1 MQRLTLVVLFILFV
15 SPCAAHP
22 DDVSRANDDNRLAFP
37 GHDTHILV
45 TSVATESAT
54 AVLELAVPAKSVGAP
69 PHRHAK
75 EDEFFYVLEGEVTF
89 FNADGTHTLQAGD
102 MITLPRGNLHG
113 FYNTSAAPAR
123 LLLVVSPG
131 QFASFF
137 DAVVMTLREQGDT
150 ANVGAVIAEKAAK
163 FDVTIDMQAMPEA
176 AKKLLKRP

>member
-1 MQRLTLVVLFILFV
+1 MQRSTLAVLLFIV
-15 SPCAAHP
+15 AAPCVAHP

-45 TSVATESAT
+45 TSVASESAT

-75 EDEFFYVLEGEVTF
+75 EDEFFYVLEGEVAF
-89 FNADGTHTLQAGD
+89 FTADTTHTLNAGE

-113 FYNTSAAPAR
+113 FYNNTDAPAR

-137 DAVVMTLREQGDT
+137 DAVVMTLREEGKT
-150 ANVGAVIAEKAAK
+150 ADVGAVIAEQAAK
-163 FDVTIDMQAMPEA
+163 FDVTIEMQALPEE
-176 AKKLLKRP
+176 AKKLLKTP